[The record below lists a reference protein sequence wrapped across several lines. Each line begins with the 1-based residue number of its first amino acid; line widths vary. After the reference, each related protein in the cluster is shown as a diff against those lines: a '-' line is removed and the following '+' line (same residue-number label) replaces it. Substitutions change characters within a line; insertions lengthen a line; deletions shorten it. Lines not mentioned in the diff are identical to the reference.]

1 MGGRD
6 LLARMRRGGDG
17 EHQIVLNRL
26 VIGVILLVYVV
37 GLFLYGGFAT
47 RALFVWSI
55 VCATLYLVG
64 GLAIAATLVAWPR
77 PSPARRIIQ
86 MTGDIGFL
94 SFGMYLDGVAV
105 IPFYPLYLWAILG
118 YGFRF
123 GLPYLTAAAVMS
135 AGGFTLAVHA
145 LPVWRDAGHLLM
157 GLTLGLLVVPLYSAS
172 LIRFLSN
179 LRRRAEEASQAKTMF
194 LASVSHELRTPLNAM
209 IGMTRLLNDTKLDSD
224 QHEMVQTVRIA
235 GTSLLGMVEGLLD
248 FVRIENGR
256 MPVQMQP
263 FGVLGVLEAVRR
275 IVGVAAH
282 EKGLLL
288 TCHVT
293 ARTPL
298 WLVGD
303 EKHLRDVLLNLAG
316 NAVKFTQSGH
326 VLIAVDGQPVENDG
340 RTRLAI
346 TVMDTG
352 IGIPQAALE
361 RIFEPF
367 TQADATMIDRFGGAG
382 LGLSIC
388 RQLVTLMGGEI
399 GVRSREGQGS
409 TFRVIVPFGI
419 AQGERDETGRDLPPL
434 LLWTHQYDRYHALH
448 ARLVALGARI
458 TVMSPDEGSTEALER
473 LVHPHIVLTDLA
485 EERVDLPAVVP
496 VVLLRPAGA
505 GELASEAAQREY
517 VSTLTADAD
526 DRSIMT
532 ALAVASAFMPMPVGR
547 ASERDAT
554 IPDRA
559 AGPSLSILVVEDNI
573 VNRKIL
579 CRLLARVGHRW
590 EAVANGEEA
599 LDILQERSFDL
610 VLMDLNMPVMN
621 GIEATKLHRFSE
633 IGGAEALPIVALT
646 ADGTPETQQRCREAG
661 MNAFLLKPVMLE
673 DLVSTIA
680 ALVPSE
686 AGRSHA
692 VGRLPAG
699 GESSE
704 DRGAAVVV
712 PFPVPTINRRLVQD
726 LLDLGGAH
734 FRAEVIGDFLRDAEE
749 IVGRMGQALQEA
761 DRERLLDEAHAL
773 RSAAANVGAE
783 RLAALCHEWRIVPH
797 QNGPE
802 RPQAH
807 LKTIRLEMNAVRDAL
822 RPYATVP
829 AAGGSP

>member
-6 LLARMRRGGDG
+6 LLAHMRRGGDG

-26 VIGVILLVYVV
+26 VIGVILLVYLV
-37 GLFLYGGFAT
+37 GLFLCGGFAT
-47 RALFVWSI
+47 RDLFVWSI
-55 VCATLYLVG
+55 VCATLYLVV
-64 GLAIAATLVAWPR
+64 GLAIAAALVVWPR

-135 AGGFTLAVHA
+135 AGGFTLSVHA
-145 LPVWRDAGHLLM
+145 LPIWRDTGHLLT

-179 LRRRAEEASQAKTMF
+179 LKRRAEEASEAKTMF

-209 IGMTRLLNDTKLDSD
+209 IGMTRLLNDTDLVSD
-224 QHEMVQTVRIA
+224 QREMVQTVQMA
-235 GTSLLGMVEGLLD
+235 GMSLLGMVEGLLD
-248 FVRIENGR
+248 FARIENGR
-256 MPVQMQP
+256 MPVHMQP
-263 FGVLGVLEAVRR
+263 FGLLGVLDSVRR

-282 EKGLLL
+282 EKELVL

-303 EKHLRDVLLNLAG
+303 ERHLRDVLLNLAG
-316 NAVKFTQSGH
+316 NAGKCTQSGH
-326 VLIAVDGQPVENDG
+326 VLITVDGQPAENDG

-346 TVMDTG
+346 TVTDTG

-367 TQADATMIDRFGGAG
+367 TQGDATMIDRFGGAG

-409 TFRVIVPFGI
+409 TFSVIVPFGV
-419 AQGERDETGRDLPPL
+419 ALGERDETGRELPPL
-434 LLWTHQYDRYHALH
+434 LLWTRQRNRYDALH

-458 TVMSPDEGSTEALER
+458 TVMSPDEGGVGTLER
-473 LVHPHIVLTDLA
+473 LAHPHIVLTDLA
-485 EERVDLPAVVP
+485 EERVGLPAAVP

-505 GELASEAAQREY
+505 GELASEVAQREC

-526 DRSIMT
+526 DRSIVT
-532 ALAVASAFMPMPVGR
+532 ALAVASAFMPMPAGG
-547 ASERDAT
+547 ASEPDAGM
-554 IPDRA
+554 PDRA
-559 AGPSLSILVVEDNI
+559 TGPSLSILVVEDNI

-633 IGGAEALPIVALT
+633 VGGTGALPIVALT

-686 AGRSHA
+686 AGHSHA
-692 VGRLPAG
+692 VGRLPTGGGPAG
-699 GESSE
+699 DE
-704 DRGAAVVV
+704 DAAVVV

-807 LKTIRLEMNAVRDAL
+807 LKSIQQEMNAVRDAL

-829 AAGGSP
+829 VVGGSS